1 MKDEKRQARQFLL
14 INSLVRSE
22 NMTPD
27 AAKAAVQRLKED
39 EPKKSRSTSN
49 KITDYASFGG
59 IHRKTKKK

>member
-1 MKDEKRQARQFLL
+1 MRKGKQGNFLL

-27 AAKAAVQRLKED
+27 AAKAAVQTLKED

-49 KITDYASFGG
+49 EIIDYASFGG
-59 IHRKTKKK
+59 IHRKTK